1 MPVEDILFHNTWTAG
16 HAFTTQVCILIFS
29 SFEFFI
35 GSYCIHRVINVITM
49 LVFLDKLISIYLK
62 LFVNLLLNGHWVP
75 KCVPPEANILQNI
88 ENKGV
93 SNC

>member
-1 MPVEDILFHNTWTAG
+1 MLF
-16 HAFTTQVCILIFS
+16 
-29 SFEFFI
+29 
-35 GSYCIHRVINVITM
+35 
-49 LVFLDKLISIYLK
+49 FLDKLISIYLK